1 MYTAISN
8 ESAAVVI
15 VSNGPGE
22 LATWVKPV
30 LDNLI
35 QQKLKSINSSAPNYK
50 LILSLVPCPN
60 ATGKEFTVANDWQIL
75 DLIIPAKHFLKLI
88 LKPSLFGSWPRNGV
102 VVFLGGDQFWNILL
116 AKRLGY
122 QSITYA
128 EWIARWPRWNRHIA
142 AMNEEVKN
150 KVPKKFKKKCKVIGD
165 LMADVKNN
173 LLPINEINNKKWI
186 AILPGSKKAKLSIG
200 IPFFLEVADHI
211 KECEKDINL
220 MIPLAPTTEL
230 EDFIFFQS
238 ARNPITKYYSSKIK
252 SIKKIENSIF
262 DYVLETQNNSKLFI
276 LSRNPNYEILSQC
289 KLAVTTVGAN
299 TAELAAIQVPMIVI
313 LPTQHL
319 NVMQSWDGIFGIFGK
334 ISFINHLMTFF
345 IKRWYIKKKKFFA
358 WPNIK
363 AGKLIVPERIGIIFP
378 KDIAKEV
385 IFLMNNKKLLD
396 DQKFKLS
403 EQRGNDGAAKKL
415 VKLILKLISQLVTY
429 QGSSISNALDD

>member
-30 LDNLI
+30 LDYLI
-35 QQKLKSINSSAPNYK
+35 KQKSKSINLNIPNYK
-50 LILSLVPCPN
+50 LVLSLVPCPN

-75 DLIIPAKHFLKLI
+75 DLIIPAKNFLKLL

-102 VVFLGGDQFWNILL
+102 VVFLGGDQFWNVLL

-122 QSITYA
+122 ESITYA
-128 EWIARWPRWNRHIA
+128 EWIARWPRWNLHIA
-142 AMNEEVKN
+142 AMNEEVRN
-150 KVPKKFKKKCKVIGD
+150 IIPKKFKKKCQVIGD

-173 LLPINEINNKKWI
+173 LSPIHEINNKKWI

-200 IPFFLEVADHI
+200 IPFFLEVADRI
-211 KECEKDINL
+211 KECEDNINL
-220 MIPLAPTTEL
+220 MIPIAPTTEL

-238 ARNPITKYYSSKIK
+238 AKNPITKYYSSNIK

-262 DYVLETQNNSKLFI
+262 NYVLETCKNTKIFI
-276 LSRNPNYEILSQC
+276 LQQNSNHNILSQC
-289 KLAVTTVGAN
+289 KLALTTVGAN
-299 TAELAAIQVPMIVI
+299 TAELAAINLPMIVV

-319 NVMQSWDGIFGIFGK
+319 NAMNAWDGIFGIIGRIK
-334 ISFINHLMTFF
+334 LLNRIQTFI
-345 IKRWYIKKKKFFA
+345 IKRWYLKNNKFFA

-363 AGKLIVPERIGIIFP
+363 ANKQIIPERVGIISP
-378 KDIAKEV
+378 KDISDEAIYLLKEKDLLV
-385 IFLMNNKKLLD
+385 EQKLNLLKMRGKRGAVKKL
-396 DQKFKLS
+396 S
-403 EQRGNDGAAKKL
+403 N
-415 VKLILKLISQLVTY
+415 LILETIA
-429 QGSSISNALDD
+429 N

>member
-30 LDNLI
+30 LDYLI
-35 QQKLKSINSSAPNYK
+35 KQKSKSINLNVPNYK
-50 LILSLVPCPN
+50 LVLSLVPCPN

-75 DLIIPAKHFLKLI
+75 DLIIPAKNFLKLL

-102 VVFLGGDQFWNILL
+102 VVFLGGDQFWNVLL

-122 QSITYA
+122 ESITYA
-128 EWIARWPRWNRHIA
+128 EWIARWPRWNLHIA
-142 AMNEEVKN
+142 AMNEEVRN
-150 KVPKKFKKKCKVIGD
+150 IIPKKFKKKCQVIGD

-173 LLPINEINNKKWI
+173 LSPIHEINNKKWI

-200 IPFFLEVADHI
+200 IPFFLEVADRI
-211 KECEKDINL
+211 KECEDNINL
-220 MIPLAPTTEL
+220 MIPIAPTTEL

-238 ARNPITKYYSSKIK
+238 AKNPITKYYSSNIK

-262 DYVLETQNNSKLFI
+262 NYVLETCKNTKIFI
-276 LSRNPNYEILSQC
+276 LQQNSNHNILSQC
-289 KLAVTTVGAN
+289 KLALTTVGAN
-299 TAELAAIQVPMIVI
+299 TAELAAINLPMIVV

-319 NVMQSWDGIFGIFGK
+319 NAMNAWDGIFGIIGRIK
-334 ISFINHLMTFF
+334 LLNRIQTFI
-345 IKRWYIKKKKFFA
+345 IKKWYLKNNKFFA

-363 AGKLIVPERIGIIFP
+363 ANKQIIPERVGIISP
-378 KDIAKEV
+378 KDISDEAIYLLKEKDLLV
-385 IFLMNNKKLLD
+385 EQKLNLLKMRGKRGAVKKL
-396 DQKFKLS
+396 S
-403 EQRGNDGAAKKL
+403 N
-415 VKLILKLISQLVTY
+415 LILETIA
-429 QGSSISNALDD
+429 N

>member
-30 LDNLI
+30 LDYLI
-35 QQKLKSINSSAPNYK
+35 KQKSKSINLNIPNYK
-50 LILSLVPCPN
+50 LVLSLVPCPN

-75 DLIIPAKHFLKLI
+75 DLIIPAKNFLKLL

-102 VVFLGGDQFWNILL
+102 VVFLGGDQFWNVLL

-122 QSITYA
+122 ESITYA
-128 EWIARWPRWNRHIA
+128 EWIARWPRWNLHIA
-142 AMNEEVKN
+142 AMNEEVRN
-150 KVPKKFKKKCKVIGD
+150 IIPKKFKKKCQVIGD

-173 LLPINEINNKKWI
+173 LSPIHEINNKKWI

-200 IPFFLEVADHI
+200 IPFFLEVADRI
-211 KECEKDINL
+211 KECEDNINL
-220 MIPLAPTTEL
+220 MIPIAPTTEL

-238 ARNPITKYYSSKIK
+238 AKNPITKYYSSNIK

-262 DYVLETQNNSKLFI
+262 NYVLETCKNTKIFI
-276 LSRNPNYEILSQC
+276 LQQNSNHNILSQC
-289 KLAVTTVGAN
+289 KLALTTVGAN
-299 TAELAAIQVPMIVI
+299 TAELAAINLPMIVV

-319 NVMQSWDGIFGIFGK
+319 NAMNAWDGIFGIIGRIK
-334 ISFINHLMTFF
+334 LLNRIQTFI
-345 IKRWYIKKKKFFA
+345 IKRWYLKNNKFLA

-363 AGKLIVPERIGIIFP
+363 ANKQIIPERVGIITP
-378 KDIAKEV
+378 KDISDEAIYLLNEKNLLVEQKLNLLKMRGKKGAV
-385 IFLMNNKKLLD
+385 KKL
-396 DQKFKLS
+396 S
-403 EQRGNDGAAKKL
+403 N
-415 VKLILKLISQLVTY
+415 LILETIA
-429 QGSSISNALDD
+429 N

>member
-1 MYTAISN
+1 MLTAISN

-30 LDNLI
+30 LDHLI
-35 QQKLKSINSSAPNYK
+35 GQKSMSINSNDLNYK
-50 LILSLVPCPN
+50 LVLTLVPCPN
-60 ATGKEFTVANDWQIL
+60 ATGKEFIVANDWQIL
-75 DLIIPAKHFLKLI
+75 DLIIPAKHFLKL
-88 LKPSLFGSWPRNGV
+88 LFKPSSFGTWPKNGV

-128 EWIARWPRWNRHIA
+128 EWIARWPRWNLHIA
-142 AMNEEVKN
+142 AMNEEVRN
-150 KVPKKFKKKCKVIGD
+150 KLPKKFKKKCQVIGD
-165 LMADVKNN
+165 LMADVTHN
-173 LLPINEINNKKWI
+173 LLPINEINNKEWI

-238 ARNPITKYYSSKIK
+238 AKNPITKYYSSNIK

-262 DYVLETQNNSKLFI
+262 NYVLETCKNTKIFI
-276 LSRNPNYEILSQC
+276 LQQNSNHNILSQC
-289 KLAVTTVGAN
+289 KLALTTVGAN
-299 TAELAAIQVPMIVI
+299 TAELAAINLPMIVV

-319 NVMQSWDGIFGIFGK
+319 NAMNAWDGIFGIIGRIK
-334 ISFINHLMTFF
+334 LLNRIQTFI
-345 IKRWYIKKKKFFA
+345 IKRWYLKNNKFFA

-363 AGKLIVPERIGIIFP
+363 ANKQIIPERVGIITP
-378 KDIAKEV
+378 KEISDEAIY
-385 IFLMNNKKLLD
+385 LLNKKDLLVE
-396 DQKFKLS
+396 QKLNLLKMRGKKGAVKKLS
-403 EQRGNDGAAKKL
+403 N
-415 VKLILKLISQLVTY
+415 LILETIA
-429 QGSSISNALDD
+429 N

>member
-30 LDNLI
+30 LDYLI
-35 QQKLKSINSSAPNYK
+35 KQKSKSINLNIPNYK
-50 LILSLVPCPN
+50 LVLSLVPCPN

-75 DLIIPAKHFLKLI
+75 DLIIPAKNFLKLL

-102 VVFLGGDQFWNILL
+102 VVFLGGDQFWNVLL

-122 QSITYA
+122 ESITYA
-128 EWIARWPRWNRHIA
+128 EWIARWPRWNLHIA
-142 AMNEEVKN
+142 AMNEDVRN
-150 KVPKKFKKKCKVIGD
+150 IIPKKFKKKCQVIGD

-173 LLPINEINNKKWI
+173 LSPIHEINNKKWI

-200 IPFFLEVADHI
+200 IPFFLEVADRI
-211 KECEKDINL
+211 KECEDNINL
-220 MIPLAPTTEL
+220 MIPIAPTTEL

-238 ARNPITKYYSSKIK
+238 AKNPITKYYSSNIK

-262 DYVLETQNNSKLFI
+262 NYVLETCKNTKIFI
-276 LSRNPNYEILSQC
+276 LQQNSNHNILSQC
-289 KLAVTTVGAN
+289 KLALTTVGAN
-299 TAELAAIQVPMIVI
+299 TAELAAINLPMIVV

-319 NVMQSWDGIFGIFGK
+319 NAMNAWDGIFGIIGRIK
-334 ISFINHLMTFF
+334 LLNRIQTFI
-345 IKRWYIKKKKFFA
+345 IKRWYLKNNKFLA

-363 AGKLIVPERIGIIFP
+363 ANKQIIPERVGIITP
-378 KDIAKEV
+378 KDISDEAIYLLNEKNLLVEQKLNLLKMRGKKGAV
-385 IFLMNNKKLLD
+385 KKL
-396 DQKFKLS
+396 S
-403 EQRGNDGAAKKL
+403 N
-415 VKLILKLISQLVTY
+415 LILETIA
-429 QGSSISNALDD
+429 N

>member
-30 LDNLI
+30 LDYLI
-35 QQKLKSINSSAPNYK
+35 KQKSKSINLNIPNYK
-50 LILSLVPCPN
+50 LVLSLVPCPN

-75 DLIIPAKHFLKLI
+75 DLIIPAKNFLKLL

-102 VVFLGGDQFWNILL
+102 VVFLGGDQFWNVLL

-122 QSITYA
+122 ESITYA
-128 EWIARWPRWNRHIA
+128 EWIARWPRWNLHIA
-142 AMNEEVKN
+142 AMNEEVRN
-150 KVPKKFKKKCKVIGD
+150 IIPKKFKKKCQVIGD

-173 LLPINEINNKKWI
+173 LSPIHEINNKKWI

-200 IPFFLEVADHI
+200 IPFFLEVADRI
-211 KECEKDINL
+211 KECEDNINL
-220 MIPLAPTTEL
+220 MIPIAPTTEL

-238 ARNPITKYYSSKIK
+238 AKNPITKYYSSNIK

-262 DYVLETQNNSKLFI
+262 NYVLETCKNTKIFI
-276 LSRNPNYEILSQC
+276 LQQNSNHNILSQC
-289 KLAVTTVGAN
+289 KLALTTVGAN
-299 TAELAAIQVPMIVI
+299 TAELAAINLPMIVV

-319 NVMQSWDGIFGIFGK
+319 NAMNAWDGIFGIIGRIK
-334 ISFINHLMTFF
+334 LLNRIQTFI
-345 IKRWYIKKKKFFA
+345 IKRWYLKNNKFFA

-363 AGKLIVPERIGIIFP
+363 ANKQIIPERVGIITP
-378 KDIAKEV
+378 KDISDEAIYLLNEKNLLVEQKLNLLKMRGKKGAV
-385 IFLMNNKKLLD
+385 KKL
-396 DQKFKLS
+396 S
-403 EQRGNDGAAKKL
+403 N
-415 VKLILKLISQLVTY
+415 LILETIA
-429 QGSSISNALDD
+429 N

>member
-30 LDNLI
+30 LDYLI
-35 QQKLKSINSSAPNYK
+35 KQKSKSINLNIPNYK
-50 LILSLVPCPN
+50 LVLSLVPCPN

-75 DLIIPAKHFLKLI
+75 DLIIPAKNFLKLL

-102 VVFLGGDQFWNILL
+102 VVFLGGDQFWNVLL

-122 QSITYA
+122 ESITYA
-128 EWIARWPRWNRHIA
+128 EWIARWPRWNLHIA
-142 AMNEEVKN
+142 AMNEDVRN
-150 KVPKKFKKKCKVIGD
+150 IIPKKFKKKCQVIGD

-173 LLPINEINNKKWI
+173 LSPIHEINNKKWI

-200 IPFFLEVADHI
+200 IPFFLEVADRI
-211 KECEKDINL
+211 KECEDNINL
-220 MIPLAPTTEL
+220 MIPIAPTTEL

-238 ARNPITKYYSSKIK
+238 AKNPITKYYSSNIK

-262 DYVLETQNNSKLFI
+262 NYVLETCKNTKIFI
-276 LSRNPNYEILSQC
+276 LQQNSNHNILSQC
-289 KLAVTTVGAN
+289 KLALTTVGAN
-299 TAELAAIQVPMIVI
+299 TAELAAINLPMIVV

-319 NVMQSWDGIFGIFGK
+319 NAMNAWDGIFGIIGRIK
-334 ISFINHLMTFF
+334 LLNRIQTFI
-345 IKRWYIKKKKFFA
+345 IKRWYLKNNKFLA

-363 AGKLIVPERIGIIFP
+363 ANKQIIPERVGIITP
-378 KDIAKEV
+378 KEISDEAIYLLNEKNLLVEQKLNLLKMRGKKGA
-385 IFLMNNKKLLD
+385 IKKL
-396 DQKFKLS
+396 S
-403 EQRGNDGAAKKL
+403 N
-415 VKLILKLISQLVTY
+415 LILETIA
-429 QGSSISNALDD
+429 N